1 MSTRTSTPSSP
12 RRGRSPDRGGVAPF
26 WGARRPTRRVLK
38 KGILVRAVVSDPE
51 RQDVQGDGIWQRD
64 AGRLSCGGA
73 GAPPGRAGGR
83 RRESTQW
90 LWPLLAP
97 VGLGLVIAG
106 GESWADPAIVSPN
119 GLPVQVNPTFPEPGL
134 PAFSFP
140 QGGLSDTGGVAGAV
154 TIGGGS
160 GSGSGS
166 GSASLGSYSGTG
178 SGVAGAIVATGYA
191 DLLGQNVGTGQCVAL
206 AQATSDVGYT
216 STWSPGAQVQGDTDI
231 AVGTVIAT
239 FGSDGTY
246 TNTYGQSHTAIYL
259 GQDSNGI
266 YVEDQWLG
274 QAAQVRQIAWTTE
287 TLMNRG
293 ANSML
298 SRTIEAF
305 AIAAVVAAAAWGT
318 ASAEEFSSSR
328 CPAYQSGGGALFASG
343 HARSRRADVA
353 CGWAVEGAK
362 VASSKRRTSP
372 SDADLS
378 LCEQVRLVRT
388 SRRDRYVC
396 DGL

>member
-1 MSTRTSTPSSP
+1 MGT
-12 RRGRSPDRGGVAPF
+12 GCRSP
-26 WGARRPTRRVLK
+26 VL
-38 KGILVRAVVSDPE
+38 
-51 RQDVQGDGIWQRD
+51 
-64 AGRLSCGGA
+64 
-73 GAPPGRAGGR
+73 R
-83 RRESTQW
+83 RRESAARTGKRKRRESARW

-140 QGGLSDTGGVAGAV
+140 QGGISDTGSVAGAV

-166 GSASLGSYSGTG
+166 GADSASLGSYSGTG

-191 DLLGQNVGTGQCVAL
+191 DLLGQNVGTGECVAL

-274 QAAQVRQIAWTTE
+274 QAAQVRQIAWTTRNTYE
-287 TLMNRG
+287 SGSQFR
-293 ANSML
+293 L

-305 AIAAVVAAAAWGT
+305 AIAAVVAAAWGT
-318 ASAEEFSSSR
+318 
-328 CPAYQSGGGALFASG
+328 
-343 HARSRRADVA
+343 
-353 CGWAVEGAK
+353 
-362 VASSKRRTSP
+362 
-372 SDADLS
+372 
-378 LCEQVRLVRT
+378 
-388 SRRDRYVC
+388 
-396 DGL
+396 

>member
-1 MSTRTSTPSSP
+1 MGTGCRSP
-12 RRGRSPDRGGVAPF
+12 VLWRRGSA
-26 WGARRPTRRVLK
+26 ARTGKRKT
-38 KGILVRAVVSDPE
+38 
-51 RQDVQGDGIWQRD
+51 
-64 AGRLSCGGA
+64 
-73 GAPPGRAGGR
+73 
-83 RRESTQW
+83 RESAQW

-166 GSASLGSYSGTG
+166 DSASLGSYSGTG

-191 DLLGQNVGTGQCVAL
+191 DMLGQSVGTGQCVAL

-216 STWSPGAQVQGDTDI
+216 STWSPGAQVEGDTDI

-259 GQDSNGI
+259 GQDSSGI

-274 QAAQVRQIAWTTE
+274 QAGLTRVTYPLDDRRIP
-287 TLMNRG
+287 MNPG

-298 SRTIEAF
+298 SHTVKTAVDRRRLAFGLSAALAIEPCHHG
-305 AIAAVVAAAAWGT
+305 VPDNQHRCKGNVA
-318 ASAEEFSSSR
+318 R
-328 CPAYQSGGGALFASG
+328 
-343 HARSRRADVA
+343 RRADIA
-353 CGWAVEGAK
+353 
-362 VASSKRRTSP
+362 P
-372 SDADLS
+372 DAETLHPDGKLQ
-378 LCEQVRLVRT
+378 EQRWHNLHAAT
-388 SRRDRYVC
+388 ATAHA
-396 DGL
+396 

>member
-1 MSTRTSTPSSP
+1 MRPRRRLMGPAGRSSSPSAASLGGRPMSTRTSTPSSP
-12 RRGRSPDRGGVAPF
+12 RRGRSPDRAALHHFGQRASRH
-26 WGARRPTRRVLK
+26 AASLN

-51 RQDVQGDGIWQRD
+51 RQDVQGDGIWERD

-83 RRESTQW
+83 RWELAQW

-166 GSASLGSYSGTG
+166 GADSASLGSYSGTG

-191 DLLGQNVGTGQCVAL
+191 DLLGQNVGTGECVAL

-259 GQDSNGI
+259 GQDNSNGI

-274 QAAQVRQIAWTTE
+274 QAAQVRQIAWTTR
-287 TLMNRG
+287 TLTNRG

-318 ASAEEFSSSR
+318 ASAEEFCHRGVPHINLEEGHFSP
-328 CPAYQSGGGALFASG
+328 PATLAP
-343 HARSRRADVA
+343 RRADVA

-362 VASSKRRTSP
+362 VASS
-372 SDADLS
+372 
-378 LCEQVRLVRT
+378 
-388 SRRDRYVC
+388 
-396 DGL
+396 

>member
-1 MSTRTSTPSSP
+1 MGTGCRSP
-12 RRGRSPDRGGVAPF
+12 VLWRRGSA
-26 WGARRPTRRVLK
+26 ARTGRRTTRRS
-38 KGILVRAVVSDPE
+38 A
-51 RQDVQGDGIWQRD
+51 
-64 AGRLSCGGA
+64 
-73 GAPPGRAGGR
+73 
-83 RRESTQW
+83 QW

-134 PAFSFP
+134 PAFTFP
-140 QGGLSDTGGVAGAV
+140 QGGLSDTGSVAGAV
-154 TIGGGS
+154 TIDGGS

-259 GQDSNGI
+259 GQDNSGI
-266 YVEDQWLG
+266 YVEDQWLD
-274 QAAQVRQIAWTTE
+274 QVAHTRLIPWTTD
-287 TLMNRG
+287 
-293 ANSML
+293 NSYE
-298 SRTIEAF
+298 SGSKF
-305 AIAAVVAAAAWGT
+305 FVVT
-318 ASAEEFSSSR
+318 H
-328 CPAYQSGGGALFASG
+328 QS
-343 HARSRRADVA
+343 
-353 CGWAVEGAK
+353 
-362 VASSKRRTSP
+362 
-372 SDADLS
+372 
-378 LCEQVRLVRT
+378 
-388 SRRDRYVC
+388 
-396 DGL
+396 